1 MSGTDLI
8 AELEARNLIHDS
20 TDRDALRAAV
30 ADGPVAIYY
39 GCDPTADSL
48 HVGNLIG
55 LVMLRR
61 FQDAGHR
68 PIALAGG
75 ATGMVG
81 DPSGRSDERN
91 LLDDDTL
98 NHNVASIK
106 EQISRIVDL
115 GSGGGELVD
124 NRDWTQPITILEFL
138 RDVGK
143 HVTVNQML
151 ARESIKLRVNSEHGI
166 SFTEFSYMLL
176 QANDYLWLH
185 DHLGCSIQI
194 GGSDQ
199 WGNIIAGVDLIRR
212 KRAEH
217 VHAFSWPLLTA
228 PDGSKLGKTTG
239 ARVWLDAA
247 KTSPYQFRQHWMQA
261 PDDQVDAQLLTFSL
275 QPVEQIRAI
284 VAEHVEAP
292 HLRFA
297 QRALADEMTALVH
310 GAPAAV
316 ARPRRP
322 RKPSSRWPPRSRR
335 PGSQRPIST
344 TRSPCSSAPDWPR
357 RTATHAA
364 PSRSG
369 RSTRTVRS
377 STRTPCSAGR
387 NWCTADTCCS
397 ARARSRTTCWKFFP
411 EAGCNAYRNCYLLT
425 PPHGALQAL
434 RKGHSAPTPDDADL
448 ESPLFRCVPEP
459 RLLENGREDRTPVRA
474 VRAHLRVV
482 TELSVNF
489 AVVYPDGSNTVIGRL
504 ELCTSGRSHSK
515 DASST

>member
-1 MSGTDLI
+1 MTGTDLI
-8 AELEARNLIHDS
+8 ADLEARNLIHDS
-20 TDRDALRAAV
+20 TDRDALRDAV
-30 ADGPVAIYY
+30 AAGPVSLYY

-55 LVMLRR
+55 LIMLRR

-98 NHNVASIK
+98 NHNVAAIK
-106 EQISRIVDL
+106 DQLSRIVAVGD
-115 GSGGGELVD
+115 GGGALVD
-124 NRDWTQPITILEFL
+124 NRDWTQPITVLEFL

-185 DHLGCSIQI
+185 DNLGCIIQI

-212 KRAEH
+212 KRSAH

-228 PDGSKLGKTTG
+228 ADGSKLGKTTG
-239 ARVWLDAA
+239 ARVWLDPD
-247 KTSPYQFRQHWMQA
+247 KTSPYQFRQHWMQT
-261 PDDQVDAQLLTFSL
+261 PDELVESQLLTFSL
-275 QPVEQIRAI
+275 QPIEQLRA
-284 VAEHVEAP
+284 VMAEHVDAP

-316 ARPRRP
+316 AAAEAADLLFAGDPTAASEEAFTTLAAEI
-322 RKPSSRWPPRSRR
+322 PSSRLSATELDDPIAVFVGAGLASSNGDARRALAQRSFYAN
-335 PGSQRPIST
+335 GEQLDENSLL
-344 TRSPCSSAPDWPR
+344 
-357 RTATHAA
+357 
-364 PSRSG
+364 SG
-369 RSTRTVRS
+369 QKLVH
-377 STRTPCSAGR
+377 GR
-387 NWCTADTCCS
+387 
-397 ARARSRTTCWKFFP
+397 
-411 EAGCNAYRNCYLLT
+411 YLL
-425 PPHGALQAL
+425 L
-434 RKGHSAPTPDDADL
+434 RKGKKQH
-448 ESPLFRCVPEP
+448 
-459 RLLENGREDRTPVRA
+459 
-474 VRAHLRVV
+474 HLA
-482 TELSVNF
+482 EIFS
-489 AVVYPDGSNTVIGRL
+489 
-504 ELCTSGRSHSK
+504 
-515 DASST
+515 

>member
-1 MSGTDLI
+1 MAGSDLI

-20 TDRDALRAAV
+20 TDREALRAAV
-30 ADGPVAIYY
+30 GAGSVAIYY

-55 LVMLRR
+55 LIMLRR

-91 LLDDDTL
+91 MLDDDTL
-98 NHNVASIK
+98 NHNVAAIK
-106 EQISRIVDL
+106 EQLGRIVDL
-115 GSGGGELVD
+115 GAGRGELVD
-124 NRDWTQPITILEFL
+124 NRDWTQPITLLEFL

-185 DHLGCSIQI
+185 DNLGCTIQI

-212 KRAEH
+212 KRGEH

-228 PDGSKLGKTTG
+228 ADGSKLGKTTG

-247 KTSPYQFRQHWMQA
+247 KTSPYQFRQHWMQT
-261 PDDQVDAQLLTFSL
+261 PDDLVESQLLTFSL
-275 QPVEQIRAI
+275 QPFEQIRAVI
-284 VAEHVEAP
+284 AEHVEAP

-297 QRALADEMTALVH
+297 QRALADEVTALVH

-316 ARPRRP
+316 AAAEAAELLFSGDPSTASEEAFATLGAEI
-322 RKPSSRWPPRSRR
+322 PSSRL
-335 PGSQRPIST
+335 
-344 TRSPCSSAPDWPR
+344 
-357 RTATHAA
+357 HAA
-364 PSRSG
+364 DLADPIAVFVGAGLATSNGDARRASAQRSFYANGVQLDENSLLSDQKLVHG
-369 RSTRTVRS
+369 R
-377 STRTPCSAGR
+377 
-387 NWCTADTCCS
+387 
-397 ARARSRTTCWKFFP
+397 
-411 EAGCNAYRNCYLLT
+411 YLL
-425 PPHGALQAL
+425 L
-434 RKGHSAPTPDDADL
+434 RKGKKSHH
-448 ESPLFRCVPEP
+448 
-459 RLLENGREDRTPVRA
+459 LLEIF
-474 VRAHLRVV
+474 
-482 TELSVNF
+482 S
-489 AVVYPDGSNTVIGRL
+489 
-504 ELCTSGRSHSK
+504 
-515 DASST
+515 

>member
-1 MSGTDLI
+1 MAGTDLI

-20 TDRDALRAAV
+20 TDRDALREAV
-30 ADGPVAIYY
+30 GAGAVAIYY

-48 HVGNLIG
+48 HVGNLVG
-55 LVMLRR
+55 LIMLRR

-81 DPSGRSDERN
+81 DPSGRSEERN

-98 NHNVASIK
+98 NHNVAAIK
-106 EQISRIVDL
+106 EQLGRIVDL
-115 GSGGGELVD
+115 GDGRGELVD
-124 NRDWTQPITILEFL
+124 NRDWTQPITVLEFL
-138 RDVGK
+138 RDIGK

-185 DHLGCSIQI
+185 DNLGCTIQI

-212 KRAEH
+212 KRSEH

-228 PDGSKLGKTTG
+228 ADGSKLGKTTG

-247 KTSPYQFRQHWMQA
+247 KTSPYQFRQHWMQT
-261 PDDQVDAQLLTFSL
+261 PDDLVESQLLTFSL
-275 QPVEQIRAI
+275 QPLEQIRAV

-316 ARPRRP
+316 AAAEAADLLFAGDPTTASEEAFTTLSAEI
-322 RKPSSRWPPRSRR
+322 PSSRLAAGDLDDPIAVFVGAGLATSNGDARRASAQRSFYAN
-335 PGSQRPIST
+335 GVQLGENSQLS
-344 TRSPCSSAPDWPR
+344 DQKLV
-357 RTATHAA
+357 H
-364 PSRSG
+364 G
-369 RSTRTVRS
+369 
-377 STRTPCSAGR
+377 
-387 NWCTADTCCS
+387 
-397 ARARSRTTCWKFFP
+397 K
-411 EAGCNAYRNCYLLT
+411 YLL
-425 PPHGALQAL
+425 L
-434 RKGHSAPTPDDADL
+434 RKGKKSHH
-448 ESPLFRCVPEP
+448 
-459 RLLENGREDRTPVRA
+459 LLEIF
-474 VRAHLRVV
+474 
-482 TELSVNF
+482 S
-489 AVVYPDGSNTVIGRL
+489 
-504 ELCTSGRSHSK
+504 
-515 DASST
+515 

>member
-20 TDRDALRAAV
+20 TDRDALRQAV
-30 ADGPVAIYY
+30 SEGPVALYY

-91 LLDDDTL
+91 LLDDETL
-98 NHNVASIK
+98 NHNVAAIK
-106 EQISRIVDL
+106 EQLGRIVDL
-115 GSGGGELVD
+115 GGGGGELVD

-185 DHLGCSIQI
+185 DNLGCSIQI

-228 PDGSKLGKTTG
+228 SDGSKLGKTTG
-239 ARVWLDAA
+239 ARVWLDAE
-247 KTSPYQFRQHWMQA
+247 KTSPYQFRQHWMQT
-261 PDDQVDAQLLTFSL
+261 PDDQVESQLLTFSL
-275 QPVEQIRAI
+275 QPIEQLRAI
-284 VAEHVEAP
+284 VAEHLEAP

-316 ARPRRP
+316 AAAEAADLLFSGDPTTASEEAFVMLAAEI
-322 RKPSSRWPPRSRR
+322 PSSRLAAADLDDSIAVFV
-335 PGSQRPIST
+335 GT
-344 TRSPCSSAPDWPR
+344 GLASSNGDAR
-357 RTATHAA
+357 
-364 PSRSG
+364 RSG
-369 RSTRTVRS
+369 AQRSFYANGAQLDENS
-377 STRTPCSAGR
+377 LLSEQKLLHG
-387 NWCTADTCCS
+387 
-397 ARARSRTTCWKFFP
+397 K
-411 EAGCNAYRNCYLLT
+411 YLL
-425 PPHGALQAL
+425 L
-434 RKGHSAPTPDDADL
+434 RKGKKSHHL
-448 ESPLFRCVPEP
+448 VELF
-459 RLLENGREDRTPVRA
+459 
-474 VRAHLRVV
+474 
-482 TELSVNF
+482 S
-489 AVVYPDGSNTVIGRL
+489 
-504 ELCTSGRSHSK
+504 
-515 DASST
+515 

>member
-1 MSGTDLI
+1 MAGSDLI
-8 AELEARNLIHDS
+8 AELEARNLLHDS
-20 TDRDALRAAV
+20 TDREALRAAV
-30 ADGPVAIYY
+30 GAGSVAIYY

-55 LVMLRR
+55 LIMLRR

-91 LLDDDTL
+91 MLDDDTL
-98 NHNVASIK
+98 NHNVAAIK
-106 EQISRIVDL
+106 EQLGRIVDL
-115 GSGGGELVD
+115 GAGRGELVD
-124 NRDWTQPITILEFL
+124 NRDWTQPITLLEFL

-185 DHLGCSIQI
+185 DNLGCTIQI

-212 KRAEH
+212 KRGEH

-228 PDGSKLGKTTG
+228 ADGSKLGKTTG

-247 KTSPYQFRQHWMQA
+247 KTSPYQFRQHWMQT
-261 PDDQVDAQLLTFSL
+261 PDDLVESQLLTFSL
-275 QPVEQIRAI
+275 QPFEQIRAVI
-284 VAEHVEAP
+284 AEHVEAP

-297 QRALADEMTALVH
+297 QRALADEVTALVH

-316 ARPRRP
+316 AAAEAAELLFSGDPSTASEEAFATLGAEI
-322 RKPSSRWPPRSRR
+322 PSSRL
-335 PGSQRPIST
+335 
-344 TRSPCSSAPDWPR
+344 
-357 RTATHAA
+357 HAA
-364 PSRSG
+364 DLADPIAVFVGAGLATSNGDARRASAQRSFYANGVQLDENSLLSDQKLVHG
-369 RSTRTVRS
+369 R
-377 STRTPCSAGR
+377 
-387 NWCTADTCCS
+387 
-397 ARARSRTTCWKFFP
+397 
-411 EAGCNAYRNCYLLT
+411 YLL
-425 PPHGALQAL
+425 L
-434 RKGHSAPTPDDADL
+434 RKGKKSHH
-448 ESPLFRCVPEP
+448 
-459 RLLENGREDRTPVRA
+459 LLEIF
-474 VRAHLRVV
+474 
-482 TELSVNF
+482 S
-489 AVVYPDGSNTVIGRL
+489 
-504 ELCTSGRSHSK
+504 
-515 DASST
+515 

>member
-1 MSGTDLI
+1 MAGTDLI
-8 AELEARNLIHDS
+8 ADLEARNLIHDS
-20 TDRDALRAAV
+20 TDREALREAV
-30 ADGPVAIYY
+30 AGGEVGIYY

-55 LVMLRR
+55 LIMLRR

-91 LLDDDTL
+91 LLDDETL
-98 NHNVASIK
+98 NANVAAIK
-106 EQISRIVDL
+106 EQLARIVDL
-115 GSGGGELVD
+115 GDARGELVD
-124 NRDWTQPITILEFL
+124 NRDWTQPITVLEFL

-185 DHLGCSIQI
+185 DNLDCAIQI

-212 KRAEH
+212 KRGVH

-228 PDGSKLGKTTG
+228 SDGSKLGKTTG

-247 KTSPYQFRQHWMQA
+247 KTSPYQFRQHWMQT
-261 PDDQVDAQLLTFSL
+261 PDDQVEAQLLTFSL
-275 QPVEQIRAI
+275 QPIEAVRAI
-284 VAEHVEAP
+284 VAEHSEAP
-292 HLRFA
+292 HLRFG

-316 ARPRRP
+316 AAAEAADLLFSGDPTAASP
-322 RKPSSRWPPRSRR
+322 EAFTTLAAEIPT
-335 PGSQRPIST
+335 ST
-344 TRSPCSSAPDWPR
+344 L
-357 RTATHAA
+357 TATDLDDPVAVFVGA
-364 PSRSG
+364 GLASSNGDARRSLAQRSFYANGVQLDEDSELNALELVHG
-369 RSTRTVRS
+369 R
-377 STRTPCSAGR
+377 
-387 NWCTADTCCS
+387 
-397 ARARSRTTCWKFFP
+397 
-411 EAGCNAYRNCYLLT
+411 YLL
-425 PPHGALQAL
+425 L
-434 RKGHSAPTPDDADL
+434 RKGKKSH
-448 ESPLFRCVPEP
+448 
-459 RLLENGREDRTPVRA
+459 
-474 VRAHLRVV
+474 HLV
-482 TELSVNF
+482 EIS
-489 AVVYPDGSNTVIGRL
+489 
-504 ELCTSGRSHSK
+504 
-515 DASST
+515 